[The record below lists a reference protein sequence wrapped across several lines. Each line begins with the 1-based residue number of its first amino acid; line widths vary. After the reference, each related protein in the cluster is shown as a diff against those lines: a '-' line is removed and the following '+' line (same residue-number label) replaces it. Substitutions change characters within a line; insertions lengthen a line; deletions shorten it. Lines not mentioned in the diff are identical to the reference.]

1 MKGLLPL
8 LKKEFTEQLRTY
20 KLVIIGGI
28 FLLFAITTPLTLKY
42 LPQLLEFAGT
52 SGMEIVVPPPTAV
65 ESLVEYAG
73 TIGQIGVLLAV
84 LMAMGSIA
92 NERRHGT
99 AVITLSKPVSRAA
112 FVNAKLIANSL
123 TFLVSLVVS
132 SLVCYLYTVLL
143 IEEANLMAFLGM
155 NLIVALF
162 LVFCLA
168 VTVLF
173 SSLFRSSLAAGGIAL
188 AALIGQ
194 AGLSAIPGIG
204 DYFPGKLLNWGNVL
218 LAGGDT
224 TYWPALIIT
233 AALIVLCPF
242 LAQRLLS
249 QRDV

>member
-8 LKKEFTEQLRTY
+8 LRKEITEQLRTY
-20 KLVIIGGI
+20 KLLIIGGI
-28 FLLFAITTPLTLKY
+28 FLLFGITTPLTLKY

-123 TFLVSLVVS
+123 TFLVSLVVA
-132 SLVCYLYTVLL
+132 SLVCYVYTVLL
-143 IEEANLMAFLGM
+143 IEDANLMAFIGQ
-155 NLIVALF
+155 NLILALF
-162 LVFCLA
+162 LIFCLA
-168 VTVLF
+168 VAILF
-173 SSLFRSSLAAGGIAL
+173 SSLFKSSLAAGGLAL
-188 AALIGQ
+188 TALIAQ
-194 AGLSAIPGIG
+194 AGLSAIPRIG
-204 DYFPGKLLNWGNVL
+204 DFFPGKLLNWGNVL

-224 TYWPALIIT
+224 TYWAALIIT
-233 AALIVLCPF
+233 VALIVLCPL
-242 LAQRLLS
+242 LAQYFLS
-249 QRDV
+249 KRDI